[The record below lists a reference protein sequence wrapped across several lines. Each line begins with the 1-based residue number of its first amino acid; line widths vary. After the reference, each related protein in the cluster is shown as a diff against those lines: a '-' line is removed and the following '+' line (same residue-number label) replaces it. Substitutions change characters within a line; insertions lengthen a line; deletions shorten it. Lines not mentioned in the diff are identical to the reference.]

1 MSIIFVLSLSS
12 GCAHMAGKS
21 ASPVLDNTR
30 DKGELVV
37 GTAGNMPPFNMT
49 TQEGNLIGFDIDLA
63 EYISKAM
70 DVKLRIETMPFSNL
84 LPALKEEKIDMIIS
98 SMTITPK
105 RNLDV
110 AFVGPYFI
118 SGKGFLTKTET
129 IASAEDPSEIDSSDT
144 KVAALSG
151 STSYMFV
158 EKFMPKVQLVA
169 TRDYDEAIDMVIQDK
184 VHALVADYPICIVAL
199 FKHPDKGLRSV
210 ITPFTYEPLGIAV
223 SNNDPH
229 LVNWLKNFLSI
240 LKGSGELERLQRRWF
255 EDGSWVKEL
264 MKWKKVS
271 SVGIKRQAEV
281 KVQVEASTKK

>member
-1 MSIIFVLSLSS
+1 MKKVGSCIAVVLVFILFF

-21 ASPVLDNTR
+21 ASPVLDNIR
-30 DKGELVV
+30 GKGELVV

-49 TQEGNLIGFDIDLA
+49 TEDGKQIGFDMDLA
-63 EYISKAM
+63 QYISKAM

-84 LPALKEEKIDMIIS
+84 LPALKEGKIDMIIS

-110 AFVGPYFI
+110 AFVGPYFV
-118 SGKGFLTKTET
+118 SGKGFLTKAET
-129 IASAEDPSEIDSSDT
+129 IATAQDPSEIDSSDT
-144 KVAALSG
+144 KVAALRG

-169 TRDYDEAIDMVIQDK
+169 TRDYDEAIDMVIHDK
-184 VHALVADYPICIVAL
+184 VHALVADYPVCIVAL
-199 FKHPDKGLRSV
+199 FRHPDKGLRSV
-210 ITPFTYEPLGIAV
+210 VTPFTYEPLGIAV

-229 LVNWLKNFLSI
+229 LVNWLKNFLST
-240 LKGSGELERLQRRWF
+240 LKGSGELKRLQNRWF

-271 SVGIKRQAEV
+271 GAGEKTRC
-281 KVQVEASTKK
+281 

>member
-1 MSIIFVLSLSS
+1 MKKTVICMSVLLVLSLSF
-12 GCAHMAGKS
+12 GCAHIAGKS
-21 ASPVLDNTR
+21 ASPVLDIIR
-30 DKGELVV
+30 EKGELVV

-49 TQEGNLIGFDIDLA
+49 TKEGKQIGFDIDLA
-63 EYISKAM
+63 QYISKAM
-70 DVKLRIETMPFSNL
+70 DVKLRIETIPFSNL

-129 IASAEDPSEIDSSDT
+129 IASAQDPSEIDSSDT
-144 KVAALSG
+144 KVAALRG

-184 VHALVADYPICIVAL
+184 VHALVADYPVCIVAL
-199 FKHPDKGLRSV
+199 FRHPDKGLRSV
-210 ITPFTYEPLGIAV
+210 VTPFTYEPLGIAV

-229 LVNWLKNFLSI
+229 LVNWLKNFLST
-240 LKGSGELERLQRRWF
+240 LKGSGELKRLQDRWF
-255 EDGSWVKEL
+255 EDGSWLKEL

-271 SVGIKRQAEV
+271 GAGEKTRC
-281 KVQVEASTKK
+281 